1 MDLPSGRTHVVSGMI
16 KDVFIPVN
24 YTIGG
29 ISEREYAFFFE
40 MQNDQLYLL
49 ANRTDFIHNKTDI
62 INSQNRL
69 KDLIKN
75 DDPDYLA
82 NKKVTRYEIKLPKAT
97 IIVFIPGKSRF
108 EISPFSNM
116 GKRVIACA
124 SAFLHQDL
132 TKGLSVT
139 DVSNASMVNTHWKL
153 LKVESGWYNWTYIN
167 GNVIA
172 TSKYEPDWFDDKGSR
187 KFVKS
192 EVDRFGNII
201 CTLFAEKG
209 RSKDVRIPRNL
220 HVNNPNFD
228 LKEEVKRLAPSS
240 IFVIDGGR
248 QK

>member
-108 EISPFSNM
+108 E
-116 GKRVIACA
+116 
-124 SAFLHQDL
+124 
-132 TKGLSVT
+132 
-139 DVSNASMVNTHWKL
+139 
-153 LKVESGWYNWTYIN
+153 YNWTYIN

-172 TSKYEPDWFDDKGSR
+172 TSKYEPDWFEDNGSR